1 MKAEVSGLGGDVK
14 MDVLLDGSSGRV
26 SRLEVIEGASGRRQR
41 TREERARIA
50 AESLLPGVRVSD
62 IARKYDAT
70 RWQIYTWRKRLRK
83 GELVLSEG
91 AASLPFFAQ
100 LVAED
105 DASRGDLPEGSVQG
119 AVTEEACGSGMTE
132 IVLGDAMIRVGGHVD
147 EAQLT
152 RIIRA
157 VRAAAS

>member
-1 MKAEVSGLGGDVK
+1 

-83 GELVLSEG
+83 GELVLPES

-100 LVAED
+100 LVAE
-105 DASRGDLPEGSVQG
+105 EGGSHIGQLQG
-119 AVTEEACGSGMTE
+119 APIEEADESGVTE
-132 IVLGDAMIRVGGHVD
+132 ILVGDAVIRVSGHVD
-147 EAQLT
+147 EARLT
-152 RIIRA
+152 RVIRA

>member
-1 MKAEVSGLGGDVK
+1 
-14 MDVLLDGSSGRV
+14 MDVLLDGSSGRL

-41 TREERARIA
+41 TREERGRIA

-70 RWQIYTWRKRLRK
+70 RWQIYTWRKRLRN
-83 GELVLSEG
+83 GELVLPES
-91 AASLPFFAQ
+91 AASVPFFAQ

-105 DASRGDLPEGSVQG
+105 DASHIGQPQG
-119 AVTEEACGSGMTE
+119 PPIEEAGKSGMTE
-132 IVLGDAMIRVGGHVD
+132 IVLGDAMIRVGGNVD

-157 VRAAAS
+157 VRAAVP

>member
-83 GELVLSEG
+83 GELVLSES

-100 LVAED
+100 LVAEEG
-105 DASRGDLPEGSVQG
+105 ASHIGQAQG
-119 AVTEEACGSGMTE
+119 PPIEEAGKSGMTE

>member
-1 MKAEVSGLGGDVK
+1 MKAEVSGLGEDVK

-83 GELVLSEG
+83 GELVLPES

-100 LVAED
+100 LVAE
-105 DASRGDLPEGSVQG
+105 EGGSHIAQPQG
-119 AVTEEACGSGMTE
+119 PPIEEAGESGMTE

-157 VRAAAS
+157 VRAAAP

>member
-1 MKAEVSGLGGDVK
+1 MVEVSGLGGDVK

-26 SRLEVIEGASGRRQR
+26 SRLEVIEGASGWRQR

-105 DASRGDLPEGSVQG
+105 DASHIGQPHGPPI
-119 AVTEEACGSGMTE
+119 EEAGKSGMTE
-132 IVLGDAMIRVGGHVD
+132 IVLGDAVIRVGGHVD

-157 VRAAAS
+157 VRAAAP

>member
-50 AESLLPGVRVSD
+50 AESLSPGVRVSD

-83 GELVLSEG
+83 GELVLSES

-100 LVAED
+100 LVAE
-105 DASRGDLPEGSVQG
+105 EGGSQIGQPQG
-119 AVTEEACGSGMTE
+119 PPIEEAGESGMTE
-132 IVLGDAMIRVGGHVD
+132 IVLGDAMIRVGGNVD

>member
-1 MKAEVSGLGGDVK
+1 MPSVRLSTPPSVLSSARLRPSLVFKNPAESTLT
-14 MDVLLDGSSGRV
+14 GRV
-26 SRLEVIEGASGRRQR
+26 
-41 TREERARIA
+41 
-50 AESLLPGVRVSD
+50 LPGVRVSD

-83 GELVLSEG
+83 GELVLSES

-100 LVAED
+100 LVAGD
-105 DASRGDLPEGSVQG
+105 DASRGDLPEESVQG
-119 AVTEEACGSGMTE
+119 AVTEEAGKSGMTE
-132 IVLGDAMIRVGGHVD
+132 IVLGDAVIRVSGHMD

-157 VRAAAS
+157 VRAAAP

>member
-1 MKAEVSGLGGDVK
+1 MKAEVSGLGEDVK
-14 MDVLLDGSSGRV
+14 MDVLLDGSCGRL

-83 GELVLSEG
+83 GELVLPES

-100 LVAED
+100 LVAE
-105 DASRGDLPEGSVQG
+105 EGG
-119 AVTEEACGSGMTE
+119 ESGMTE
-132 IVLGDAMIRVGGHVD
+132 IVLGDAVIRVSSNVD
-147 EAQLT
+147 EAQMT